1 MCVQIPYLWYHI
13 YMAKEKRI
21 ELRVSQE
28 AKTTIE
34 EAAKLAN
41 VSVSS
46 YILSTVLKQAKVD
59 LSKSYI
65 VLNDD
70 DRDALLKALQNPEK
84 PNQTLI
90 NLLKR

>member
-1 MCVQIPYLWYHI
+1 MV
-13 YMAKEKRI
+13 KEKRI

-46 YILSTVLKQAKVD
+46 YILSTVLRQAKMD

-65 VLNDD
+65 VLNDN
-70 DRDALLKALQNPEK
+70 DRDALLRALQNPDS
-84 PNQTLI
+84 PNEALI

>member
-1 MCVQIPYLWYHI
+1 MCVQIPYLWYYI

-21 ELRVSQE
+21 EHRVSQE